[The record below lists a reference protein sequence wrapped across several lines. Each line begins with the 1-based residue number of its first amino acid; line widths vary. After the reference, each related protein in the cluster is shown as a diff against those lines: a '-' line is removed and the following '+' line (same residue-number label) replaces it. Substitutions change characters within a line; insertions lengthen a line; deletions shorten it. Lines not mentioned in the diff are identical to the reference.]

1 MLAVSFRFG
10 VCCVFV
16 ITDSTITIS
25 QNCTYIQNPGLKKKT
40 RLSLKKT
47 TLSFFY
53 YFLQRLSRFFDDDD
67 RPAVHGGQVRQQRLL
82 HPPRLRDLHPAW
94 TGGDGGDQRRS
105 VPGHFHSH
113 GENSRSK
120 ENIKVLL
127 LIVPYITQ
135 VPTGQQIPTI
145 CGQNTGQHSK
155 ISS

>member
-1 MLAVSFRFG
+1 MLRVRHHRLHHHNIPELHLHSKPRFA
-10 VCCVFV
+10 
-16 ITDSTITIS
+16 
-25 QNCTYIQNPGLKKKT
+25 KKKPAQFFF
-40 RLSLKKT
+40 KKT
-47 TLSFFY
+47 FPFSH

-113 GENSRSK
+113 GENSRNK
-120 ENIKVLL
+120 ENINVLL
-127 LIVPYITQ
+127 LIVPYIIQ